1 MPILELDA
9 SQYVKQGRIFKKFD
23 SNLLDSYMDGRQN
36 NYNINLAELDD
47 QISDGI
53 VYAGRNG
60 KMIYKF
66 GAKKIIQTAIT
77 NGLEISGL
85 NKDLEMKHY
94 SFWVPDLYFVS
105 FYSFNPN
112 EDLYIAY
119 RSKDEEFI
127 CLTNI
132 WPDGSSYAE
141 DYFPNGDRLT
151 LKRLCKG
158 SMMSDVSSSDY
169 DAWRNNAVTR
179 ASQFVN
185 KFVSARGNSDLDFV
199 GSALRSKV
207 PSHNIKKCA
216 VFLGTITKEQ
226 ENVNTY
232 EEFMEWT
239 KNTKWFK

>member
-1 MPILELDA
+1 
-9 SQYVKQGRIFKKFD
+9 
-23 SNLLDSYMDGRQN
+23 
-36 NYNINLAELDD
+36 
-47 QISDGI
+47 
-53 VYAGRNG
+53 
-60 KMIYKF
+60 
-66 GAKKIIQTAIT
+66 
-77 NGLEISGL
+77 
-85 NKDLEMKHY
+85 MKHY